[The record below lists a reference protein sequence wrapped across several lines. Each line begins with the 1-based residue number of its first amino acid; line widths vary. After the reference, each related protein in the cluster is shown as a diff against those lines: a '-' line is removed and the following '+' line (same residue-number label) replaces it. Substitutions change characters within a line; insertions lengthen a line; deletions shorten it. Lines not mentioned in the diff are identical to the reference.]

1 MATIK
6 IKFRPSSVSTREG
19 RICYRVI
26 HGRVA
31 RQITSGY
38 RLFPSEWDAARSEII
53 IPPDAPDRKAYLS
66 GLKKRMEAD
75 LQKLGKIIAN
85 LESEGNGYTSDMV
98 VRLYCKPTDDAGFI
112 SYAQRLL
119 ERLRKTGRARTAETY
134 TSALNSLVRFL
145 DDGDVPLDNM
155 DSDLMVSYESH
166 LETEGVCANSSSYYM
181 RNLRAIYNRAVDE
194 GLTEQRFPFKH
205 VYTGIAKTVKRAI
218 PLKDIRRIKD
228 MDLSGDPSLDYA
240 RDMFMMSFY
249 TRGMSVIDMA
259 YLRKTDLTGG
269 VLSYR
274 RKKTGQQLC
283 IKWEKQMQEIL
294 DKYNVAGSPYLLPIM
309 EGNASGEKARKQYR
323 NRAHFINRKL
333 KLIGRQLG
341 LPIPLTLYVARHCW
355 ASIARSKNVPV
366 SVISEGMGH
375 DSEKTT
381 LIYLASLDT
390 TAIDKANSLILKSL

>member
-1 MATIK
+1 
-6 IKFRPSSVSTREG
+6 
-19 RICYRVI
+19 
-26 HGRVA
+26 
-31 RQITSGY
+31 
-38 RLFPSEWDAARSEII
+38 
-53 IPPDAPDRKAYLS
+53 
-66 GLKKRMEAD
+66 
-75 LQKLGKIIAN
+75 
-85 LESEGNGYTSDMV
+85 MV
-98 VRLYCKPTDDAGFI
+98 VKLFHKPADGGGFI
-112 SYAQRLL
+112 SYTRGLT
-119 ERLRKTGRARTAETY
+119 ERLCKIGKGRTAETY
-134 TSALNSLVRFL
+134 TSALNSFVRFYG
-145 DDGDVPLDNM
+145 DGDISLDNV
-155 DSDLMVSYESH
+155 DSDLMTGYESH
-166 LETEGVCANSSSYYM
+166 LKAENVCANSSSYYM

-228 MDLSGDPSLDYA
+228 MDLSEEPDLDYA
-240 RDMFMMSFY
+240 RDMFMTSFY

-259 YLRKTDLTGG
+259 YLRKTDLAGG

-274 RKKTGQQLC
+274 RKKTGQQLFV
-283 IKWEKQMQEIL
+283 KWEKPMQEIL
-294 DKYNVAGSPYLLPIM
+294 DKYRVENSPYLLPII
-309 EGNASGEKARKQYR
+309 EGDVVDDKARRQYR
-323 NRAHFINRKL
+323 NKAHFINCKL
-333 KLIGRQLG
+333 KLIGKRLE